1 MSKKTNGGIF
11 GSRKKKAKALNTVEK
26 VSQVPERVTIIVVG
40 EDSLVETET
49 SIKSIDDIANDP
61 LGAKY
66 DDEQLGYLIGKFFD
80 NGAAEHDEELG
91 FLFGRL
97 FDGPDA
103 DTALKYRDTLQ
114 NRVMPIVACYLG
126 RNPVY
131 HRDKAEC
138 HTFVVCAWRDQ
149 HEGYS
154 VVVMSYVPPPDKHLI
169 EIVRDGVGVHLD
181 KLETVG
187 FDPDSHY
194 HDYAAPFRA
203 AVH

>member
-80 NGAAEHDEELG
+80 NGA
-91 FLFGRL
+91 
-97 FDGPDA
+97 PNM
-103 DTALKYRDTLQ
+103 TK
-114 NRVMPIVACYLG
+114 N
-126 RNPVY
+126 
-131 HRDKAEC
+131 
-138 HTFVVCAWRDQ
+138 
-149 HEGYS
+149 
-154 VVVMSYVPPPDKHLI
+154 
-169 EIVRDGVGVHLD
+169 
-181 KLETVG
+181 
-187 FDPDSHY
+187 
-194 HDYAAPFRA
+194 
-203 AVH
+203 